1 MEIIV
6 VDGANQGGKCG
17 GECGSKI
24 GKDVR
29 VAVRAVKS
37 FQVQT
42 KMVYKNVTIH
52 LQDECLRG
60 FDPQLNIGQLFL
72 PLATKQ
78 KLQDD
83 EVDYLISLSLQLE
96 EEEEPL

>member
-17 GECGSKI
+17 GECGSKV

-37 FQVQT
+37 IQVQT

-52 LQDECLRG
+52 LKDECLRG
-60 FDPQLNIGQLFL
+60 FDPQFHIGQLFL

-78 KLQDD
+78 KLKDA
-83 EVDYLISLSLQLE
+83 EVNYLISLGVQLE
-96 EEEEPL
+96 EEPL